1 MSTNPTHNVTV
12 PTSHSGRRMA
22 LGRTGWLILAGTIIF
37 AGAVLNWGWLTAV
50 GAAPLILALAPCAVM
65 CGLGLCMSGN
75 NNGCT
80 PETNNSA
87 NSNGPEKASH

>member
-1 MSTNPTHNVTV
+1 MSTNPTHAVTV
-12 PTSHSGRRMA
+12 PASRSGRRMA

-37 AGAVLNWGWLTAV
+37 AGAVLNWGWLTAI

-75 NNGCT
+75 NKGCAS
-80 PETNNSA
+80 ETNNSA
-87 NSNGPEKASH
+87 NSNGPEQAGN